1 MERKVYHQFW
11 NDVAHIRTKAR
22 EVGNQR
28 AYVSKEEKMKN
39 EMSKK
44 VASACASVLRKT
56 MFLCANSTSSCG
68 VYQEKA
74 PKSLSKMSIVKK

>member
-1 MERKVYHQFW
+1 
-11 NDVAHIRTKAR
+11 
-22 EVGNQR
+22 
-28 AYVSKEEKMKN
+28 MKN
-39 EMSKK
+39 KMSKK
-44 VASACASVLRKT
+44 AASACASVLHKT

>member
-28 AYVSKEEKMKN
+28 AYVSKEEKMKL
-39 EMSKK
+39 
-44 VASACASVLRKT
+44 SVKT
-56 MFLCANSTSSCG
+56 F
-68 VYQEKA
+68 VYTGNVLNDCVRTA
-74 PKSLSKMSIVKK
+74 VYPVHLI

>member
-28 AYVSKEEKMKN
+28 AYVSKEEKMKL
-39 EMSKK
+39 
-44 VASACASVLRKT
+44 SVKTFVQLFILGTSLVHQWAAGWQTGLITRK
-56 MFLCANSTSSCG
+56 FL
-68 VYQEKA
+68 
-74 PKSLSKMSIVKK
+74 